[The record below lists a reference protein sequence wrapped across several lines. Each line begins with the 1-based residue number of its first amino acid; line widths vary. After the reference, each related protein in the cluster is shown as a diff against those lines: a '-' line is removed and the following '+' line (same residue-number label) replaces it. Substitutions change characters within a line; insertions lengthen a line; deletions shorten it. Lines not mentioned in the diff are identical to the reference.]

1 MGNDNIYVFLL
12 LQGKHFDAEIPG
24 CKKYMLFL
32 LLDTTQSSI
41 FWQLSLTMSRHAVKV
56 RNQEEG
62 THVLTDKY
70 IVDVYYTCW
79 VKSIRIC

>member
-1 MGNDNIYVFLL
+1 MNNYHLRNDNIYVSLF

-24 CKKYMLFL
+24 CKKMRNILFL

-62 THVLTDKY
+62 THILTDKY
-70 IVDVYYTCW
+70 IVDVYCT
-79 VKSIRIC
+79 

>member
-1 MGNDNIYVFLL
+1 MTIFTFTY
-12 LQGKHFDAEIPG
+12 LQGKYFDAEIPG
-24 CKKYMLFL
+24 CKKILFL

-62 THVLTDKY
+62 THILTDKY
-70 IVDVYYTCW
+70 IVDVYCT
-79 VKSIRIC
+79 